1 MPQKFKPHFSVFGLL
16 GAIFAPLGLLFF
28 LIGAVV
34 ALLLRTHPEQF
45 SVEGN
50 AAVFQWTFGGIGLL
64 FLLLGLGFLYSAFAK
79 VRMQKRIYE
88 AGHSVLADFVG
99 VTQEMNV
106 SINGIHPF
114 LAELHYTDECSVLH
128 IYRSRRLLF
137 DPTPYLTGRQVQ
149 VYVDPQNLDRYYAD
163 IDSVLP
169 QTQIHGA

>member
-114 LAELHYTDECSVLH
+114 LAELHYTDEFGVQH
-128 IYRSRRLLF
+128 VYRSRRLMS
-137 DPTPYLTGRQVQ
+137 DPTAQLSGLQIPVYLDNDDPENY
-149 VYVDPQNLDRYYAD
+149 YVDL
-163 IDSVLP
+163 DSVL
-169 QTQIHGA
+169 Q